1 MSPGRW
7 RGGWVTA
14 AMGLLIAGAVGPIGS
29 VHGQEPPAA
38 PPVHDAA
45 NAAHE
50 KLQKPA
56 EAYAGLPLDKRGRVD
71 WMKALRAGQL
81 KPRADLEGKKPIDVL
96 DLDVIMKNTAE
107 MPHVKFP
114 HESHT
119 LWLACSNCH
128 DKIFV
133 PKAGANAINMTKIFQ
148 GEYCGVCHDRVAFT
162 TMFACERCHSVLQ
175 PGAKAW
181 W

>member
-1 MSPGRW
+1 
-7 RGGWVTA
+7 
-14 AMGLLIAGAVGPIGS
+14 
-29 VHGQEPPAA
+29 
-38 PPVHDAA
+38 
-45 NAAHE
+45 
-50 KLQKPA
+50 
-56 EAYAGLPLDKRGRVD
+56 
-71 WMKALRAGQL
+71 
-81 KPRADLEGKKPIDVL
+81 
-96 DLDVIMKNTAE
+96 MKNTAE

-114 HESHT
+114 HDSHT
-119 LWLACSNCH
+119 QWLACSNCH